1 MPTSDGKIGHRDL
14 CTAAVVERTI
24 GPASVSSLKIAASL
38 QSDNFVAGSAGWKI
52 ERDTGSAEFQ
62 DVIVRGTLNGADL
75 IANTVTTAKLEVTA
89 SLIAGQTVESTTYT
103 PGSAGWQIDADGS
116 AEFDNVTVRGT
127 IEASS
132 IEGNVTLG
140 TNGVFRSGSSGAR
153 VEMVQTTPSLMDFY
167 NATVRIASIGFDSVF
182 GGFSLK
188 GVTGQDIEI
197 NSGNDMTIDA
207 ARGIVIR
214 SAGTGDINLITAG
227 GNLFVDSVAGQVQVE
242 LGSAA
247 APVYS
252 FQADTD
258 TGMYRPGTDQMGFV
272 TAGVQRFLINN
283 TTLQGVGTG
292 APLITSG
299 VGAVSFPAFTFI
311 GDSDTGMYRVGANV
325 VGFATGASLRLQLS
339 ATTLATTGATGSL
352 LIRTDIAGTAADP
365 LYSFW
370 GDSDTGIY
378 RVGVNQFGISVGNGL
393 RLSLDTVQIRAQG
406 GAHFVD
412 AAPGATGTIDAQ
424 WINSGGAVR
433 TLSEVTSMLSKKQD
447 VVPLEDFL
455 DTSKVLDLDLIAFRM
470 KEDPVGPMH
479 IGTVAASVGKHLPAM
494 AYKRDGK
501 WDFGSYSRL
510 VIPLIAEVR
519 KLRDRVNTLEA
530 A

>member
-89 SLIAGQTVESTTYT
+89 SLVVGQTIESTTYT
-103 PGSAGWQIDADGS
+103 AGSAGWQIDADGS

-140 TNGVFRSGSSGAR
+140 TGGVFRSASSGQRIEITDTDNDLVALFTGDSFEANPGELRTIVSGSGSTRTLQSSLRAPDTTGDSGGMALIVRTESFDDSSFSPAIVASYNGGSSQIPQFRMETDIRLGLVDGTDARPALTFVSDTNTGMYNVAANQIGFSAAGSTRVRIGASFLIVSSGA
-153 VEMVQTTPSLMDFY
+153 L
-167 NATVRIASIGFDSVF
+167 N
-182 GGFSLK
+182 
-188 GVTGQDIEI
+188 
-197 NSGNDMTIDA
+197 
-207 ARGIVIR
+207 
-214 SAGTGDINLITAG
+214 
-227 GNLFVDSVAGQVQVE
+227 
-242 LGSAA
+242 
-247 APVYS
+247 
-252 FQADTD
+252 DTD
-258 TGMYRPGTDQMGFV
+258 PRLDAQGT
-272 TAGVQRFLINN
+272 AAN
-283 TTLQGVGTG
+283 
-292 APLITSG
+292 
-299 VGAVSFPAFTFI
+299 PAFTFRGDTNTGVYSSAANEI
-311 GDSDTGMYRVGANV
+311 GFSTGGAVRITISN
-325 VGFATGASLRLQLS
+325 TQIK
-339 ATTLATTGATGSL
+339 ATGS
-352 LIRTDIAGTAADP
+352 
-365 LYSFW
+365 
-370 GDSDTGIY
+370 
-378 RVGVNQFGISVGNGL
+378 V
-393 RLSLDTVQIRAQG
+393 
-406 GAHFVD
+406 HFVD
-412 AAPGATGTIDAQ
+412 TAPGASGTIDAQ

-433 TLSEVTSMLSKKQD
+433 TLSETSSMLSKKQD
-447 VVPLEDFL
+447 VTPLEEFL
-455 DTSKVLDLDLIAFRM
+455 DTSKVLNLDLIAFHM
-470 KEDPVGPMH
+470 KEDPDGPMH
-479 IGTVAASVGKHLPAM
+479 IGTVAASVGKHLPTL

-519 KLRDRVNTLEA
+519 KLRDRVDILEA